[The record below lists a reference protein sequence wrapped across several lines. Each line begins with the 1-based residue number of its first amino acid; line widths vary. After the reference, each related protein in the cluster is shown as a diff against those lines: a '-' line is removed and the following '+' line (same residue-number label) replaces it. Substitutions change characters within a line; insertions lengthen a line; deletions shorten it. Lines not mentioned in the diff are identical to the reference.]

1 MERKKIVI
9 DQANCIGCGACSA
22 TYPEDIVLNA
32 DGLAETVSGEAD
44 AEAIDICP
52 VGAISEE

>member
-9 DQANCIGCGACSA
+9 DTSACIGCGACSA
-22 TYPEDIVLNA
+22 TYPEDITLN
-32 DGLAETVSGEAD
+32 DEGLAVSLTGEAD

-52 VGAISEE
+52 VGAITEE

>member
-9 DQANCIGCGACSA
+9 DQTNCIGCGACSA
-22 TYPEDIVLNA
+22 AYPEDIVLNA